1 MQTQFSKPTGR
12 TVPLAALGALGVV
25 YGDIGTSPLYALREA
40 AKAAAHGAA
49 PTPAD
54 AIAATSAIL
63 WALIVV
69 VALKYALLIL
79 RADNKG
85 EGGIMALLA
94 LLHARG
100 QKAGIGGSALL
111 VTGLVGA
118 ALLYGDGAITPAVSV
133 LSALEGLKTDAPK
146 LAPLVLPLTIGILG
160 VLFWA
165 QRKGTGLI
173 GRVFGP
179 VMLVWFV
186 AIAVLGLISLLAT
199 PAILKALS
207 PFAALSFFAHAPL
220 RIDVAVLGAAFLAV
234 TGGEAMYADL
244 GAFGARAIRSAWFVI
259 VLPGLVLNYLGQGA
273 LLLRDPRAI
282 SDPFYRLAGGW
293 MHYPM
298 VVFATLATIIASQ
311 AIISGAFSLTGQAI
325 QMGYLPHLYTRHTD
339 KAEAGQ
345 IYIPSVNVA
354 LAMGTL
360 AAVLIFRSSDA
371 LAGAYGIAV
380 SALMVITTV
389 LATLVARQWGFSWAV
404 IAPVNGLFL
413 LVDLS
418 FFGANSVKLFQGGW
432 FPLLIAGVVAVLM
445 LTWRRG
451 QQLVEAQRVKL
462 RPTEE
467 DFAVRL
473 AQSEMVRPRN
483 CAAFLSSATEG
494 IPVPLARLSALTQS
508 VPARVLLVSVMT
520 VDDPTVADDAR
531 VEVSHVCEGIDR
543 VVMRWGFAEGI
554 DVPLGLQ
561 TAIEAGLL
569 KGVDFPGIV
578 YYLGR
583 ESYLYDKKIPGMSP
597 WREGLFAYM
606 QRNAE
611 RTAAY
616 FCVPH
621 DRVIEIGTEI
631 AI

>member
-40 AKAAAHGAA
+40 AKAASGGAA
-49 PTPAD
+49 LTAG
-54 AIAATSAIL
+54 AAVASTSAIL

-100 QKAGIGGSALL
+100 QKAGVGGSALL

-146 LAPLVLPLTIGILG
+146 LAPLVLPLTVAILG

-179 VMLVWFV
+179 VMLVWF
-186 AIAVLGLISLLAT
+186 ASIAVLGLISLLAT

-207 PFAALSFFAHAPL
+207 PVAALSFFAHAPL

-273 LLLRDPRAI
+273 LLLRDPHAI
-282 SDPFYRLAGGW
+282 SDPFYGLAGGW

-418 FFGANSVKLFQGGW
+418 FFGANSIKLFQGGW

-473 AQSEMVRPRN
+473 AHSEMVRPHN

-520 VDDPTVADDAR
+520 VDDPTVAADAR
-531 VEVSHVCEGIDR
+531 VEVSPVCEGIDR

-583 ESYLYDKKIPGMSP
+583 ESYLYDQKIPGMSP